1 METDLSPESNR
12 QATTP
17 RPWVRLVR
25 WVSGIALLLL
35 GITGLILP
43 IMPGWVFILPG
54 IALLGT
60 VTPRVRLFLR
70 AIRNRIPRRL
80 GPVWHFFHRLQAL
93 ARRKKPPV
101 HRD

>member
-1 METDLSPESNR
+1 MEPDLSPASNR

-17 RPWVRLVR
+17 KPWIQLVR

-43 IMPGWVFILPG
+43 IMPGWIFIIPG

-70 AIRNRIPRRL
+70 AIRNRVPRRL
-80 GPVWHFFHRLQAL
+80 GPVRAFFHRLQAL
-93 ARRKKPPV
+93 ARRKKPPI
-101 HRD
+101 RRG